1 MRRGDDDHAAHP
13 LGRKGKIDIPLE
25 RLTDDVLDHRPAETR
40 TLRRAHFGPS
50 PLLPDELQLGGL
62 LAELPFDTDVAA
74 RLRQRS
80 VFRRVGGELMQREPE
95 ILHGLGLQ
103 HHVLA
108 FDGDLLAEAIGM
120 LAQLLLDQ
128 HTQRRAMPIVG
139 DQEVVRAA
147 DGHEAR
153 AEAIEE
159 ILDRTRAGRS
169 LPGDRVDHGEQILGA
184 VGQLAQQETKL
195 ILIGLAL
202 ADVDGD
208 RGRAEDLAL
217 LVGQRLDQQIEGALA
232 PEQFEIRLQLLLT
245 LPTALRC
252 VSPP

>member
-1 MRRGDDDHAAHP
+1 
-13 LGRKGKIDIPLE
+13 
-25 RLTDDVLDHRPAETR
+25 
-40 TLRRAHFGPS
+40 
-50 PLLPDELQLGGL
+50 
-62 LAELPFDTDVAA
+62 
-74 RLRQRS
+74 
-80 VFRRVGGELMQREPE
+80 MQREPE

-128 HTQRRAMPIVG
+128 HAQRRAMPIVG

-147 DGHEAR
+147 DGDEAR

-159 ILDRTRAGRS
+159 ILDRARARCG
-169 LPGDRVDHGEQILGA
+169 LPGDGVDHGEQILGA
-184 VGQLAQQETKL
+184 VGQLAQQEAKL
-195 ILIGLAL
+195 ILVGLAL

-232 PEQFEIRLQLLLT
+232 PEQFEIRSRAPALL
-245 LPTALRC
+245 PSPSPCA
-252 VSPP
+252 SPP